1 MSSHSMLKEV
11 LVKPMPF
18 NLSAVTAAP
27 DAVNSRM
34 LQHKAIIEAFG
45 ITSLSGL
52 GTLTIRGNVIPQ
64 AGLTRPE
71 PNVLGAETMFQS
83 AFRADSMV
91 QGLQRFVPAGG
102 RAQLLKAIPFPTQG
116 TAIPTIPVIPSP
128 IVGPVSP
135 VRNPFESLT
144 ETAASNIKPR
154 TTAFSSEPLSD
165 AASSAAMRSLTTVP
179 VNSAY
184 WAAQE
189 VHLADNTT
197 VILKNPQ
204 KYLIILAEKI
214 TVGKNVTFTWERPL
228 IQKPAKRTKLSPP
241 ADRPMST
248 TLSGVTGVDGLP
260 GVMGEPGWDGTDG
273 PELEVWVLEM
283 NGRPA
288 FDLRGQDGTSGG
300 DGQDG
305 QAGGRGSKGRTGIK
319 DGAGLWCASGAGAGG
334 NGGRGGAAGRG
345 GQGGEGGRGGKL
357 SLYAPQAVINS
368 YLQGFYVTV
377 DGGEGG
383 PGGIPGVP
391 GPGGPGG
398 AVGATVKAAFEEC
411 GPKNGR
417 SAGQPGAQGT
427 AGIAGPPGKDGGP
440 QGEPVSM
447 KVIDADEFRRKLLVP
462 AIFSTAPTSA
472 YIDDTVELDG
482 KRFTK
487 TDVVLVGGVQAQTL
501 VYSDTKMQFKV
512 PSLAGG
518 SHSVQVRQSDNTLSN
533 RGTIY
538 VLPKLVSAKQ
548 SRVRPGGKVQ
558 LIGSGFT
565 EKAMVKVDGLD
576 MPDVHVLSPSQLEF
590 TLVRPAD
597 VQPNPSGE
605 KIRVKVMLP
614 DGISTN
620 DIVLVLET
628 FHMLVIGDSIQ
639 WGQGL
644 LEQEKFHSLVASAV
658 QVREGGIGFYKTVL
672 AHSGAIIGAGVTDIH
687 PSLPGE
693 VPTKFPTVL
702 QQVDLFTDLP
712 DHVDLVLVDGGMND
726 IDIRNVLNPHGPD
739 LTPMA
744 KQFFFDDMKTLLK
757 KVGEKF
763 KNARII
769 VTGYYQILSEHSNLL
784 AVEAMLIA
792 LGVGVAGPGGGIV
805 LGGIGALELNQI
817 INRCKQV
824 HDLSRKHLQEAVNAV
839 NAMPVPVGG
848 NRIFLADPNLGTSHA
863 ALTSDPYVYGIHP
876 NLAPEDVHV
885 APSRNIEC
893 IAANQDGIDLEIC
906 RVASVGHPNPKGAR
920 AYADAIIP
928 LL

>member
-1 MSSHSMLKEV
+1 
-11 LVKPMPF
+11 
-18 NLSAVTAAP
+18 
-27 DAVNSRM
+27 M
-34 LQHKAIIEAFG
+34 LQHKAIMEAFG

-52 GTLTIRGNVIPQ
+52 GTLTIRGNVVPQ

-71 PNVLGAETMFQS
+71 PNVLGAETIFQS
-83 AFRADSMV
+83 AFRGTSMV
-91 QGLQRFVPAGG
+91 QGLLRFEPAGG
-102 RAQLLKAIPFPTQG
+102 RAQLIKAIPFPAQG
-116 TAIPTIPVIPSP
+116 TAIPTIPAIPSP
-128 IVGPVSP
+128 IVRPVSH
-135 VRNPFESLT
+135 VSNPFGSLT
-144 ETAASNIKPR
+144 ETATSNIKPS
-154 TTAFSSEPLSD
+154 TTAFTYEPLSD
-165 AASSAAMRSLTTVP
+165 AASIAKRSLTTVP
-179 VNSAY
+179 VHTAY

-204 KYLIILAEKI
+204 KYLVILAEKI
-214 TVGKNVTFTWERPL
+214 TVGNNVTFTWERPP
-228 IQKPAKRTKLSPP
+228 IQKPAKRKKLSPP
-241 ADRPMST
+241 ADRSMST
-248 TLSGVTGVDGLP
+248 TLSGITGTDGLP
-260 GVMGEPGWDGTDG
+260 GVKGEPGWDGTDG

-288 FDLRGQDGTSGG
+288 FDLRGQDGTAGG

-334 NGGRGGAAGRG
+334 NGGRGGSAGG
-345 GQGGEGGRGGKL
+345 GGEGGEGGRGGKL

-398 AVGATVKAAFEEC
+398 AVGASVKAAFEEC

-417 SAGQPGAQGT
+417 SAGQPGTQGT
-427 AGIAGPPGKDGGP
+427 AGIAGPPGKDGDR

-447 KVIDADEFRRKLLVP
+447 KVIDADEFRRKLLEP

-487 TDVVLVGGVQAQTL
+487 TDVALVGGVQAQTL

-538 VLPKLVSAKQ
+538 VLPKLVSAQQ
-548 SRVRPGGKVQ
+548 SRVRPGGKVR
-558 LIGSGFT
+558 LVGSGFAG
-565 EKAMVKVDGLD
+565 KAMVKVDDLD
-576 MPDVHVLSPSQLEF
+576 MPDVNVQSPTQLEF

-605 KIRVKVMLP
+605 KIRVRVMLP
-614 DGISTN
+614 DGTPSNEIE
-620 DIVLVLET
+620 LVLET

-672 AHSGAIIGAGVTDIH
+672 AHSGAIIGAGVTNIQ

-693 VPTKFPTVL
+693 VPTSFPTVL

-712 DHVDLVLVDGGMND
+712 DHVDLVLMDGGMND

-744 KQFFFDDMKTLLK
+744 KQFFLNDMITLLK
-757 KVGEKF
+757 KVGDKF
-763 KNARII
+763 KNAKII
-769 VTGYYQILSEHSNLL
+769 VTGYYQIISEHSNLL

-805 LGGIGALELNQI
+805 MGAIGALELNQI
-817 INRCKQV
+817 TNRCKQV
-824 HDLSRKHLQEAVNAV
+824 YDESRKHLREAVNAV
-839 NAMPVPVGG
+839 NAMPEGG
-848 NRIFLADPNLGTSHA
+848 NRIFFADPNYGTSRA
-863 ALTSDPYVYGIHP
+863 ALTSDPFVYGIHP
-876 NLAPEDVHV
+876 NLSPEDVHV
-885 APSRNIEC
+885 APSRNVEC
-893 IAANQDGIDLEIC
+893 TAANQNGIELEIC

-920 AYADAIIP
+920 AYADAIMP